1 MPFADVRS
9 VLWRRKLIVGIVAL
23 TFLLLTG
30 LFVLTQETVYE
41 TRASVALLP
50 DGDAPE
56 LVPFYGQAV
65 ESLLPT
71 YARLIESR
79 AFLDDVAREL
89 PFSATGATLGEAVFS
104 DPVPG
109 TGVLEVV
116 SRSSSPERAQA
127 MAQAVAEAFV
137 TELDANGIVRL
148 RIIDRARVPETPQ
161 SPRPGI
167 VLAVAAMVGLALG
180 SGAGVAWDR
189 QFGRIRGTHE
199 LAEASGLTVLGVLPE
214 VAPLRGVR
222 RIVVDDGDFIDLE
235 EKLRV
240 LRTNLLFAVRRRQQG
255 AVMITG
261 LNPQDGKS
269 TVAANLAV
277 IVAELG
283 FSVLLVDGDFHR
295 PVQHELFGLPNHIGL
310 TSSLLEG
317 TEPASIPQPTK
328 YPNLSVVTAG
338 PPLDGRA
345 QELTLYLQQLP
356 RFNSLAE
363 IVLIDSPP
371 LRAADDVRLLAAFS
385 GAVVMLVRAGTSSP
399 RQVREAVDSLEIL
412 EAKLLGTVLT
422 MAPSEATTVASEY
435 YRYRRG
441 SEGGGEEAAERAA
454 PKGFGPR

>member
-1 MPFADVRS
+1 MPFSELCS
-9 VLWRRKLIVGIVAL
+9 VLWRRKVIVGLVTLSFVVL
-23 TFLLLTG
+23 TSA
-30 LFVLTQETVYE
+30 FVLTQETVYE
-41 TRASVALLP
+41 ARATVALLP
-50 DGDAPE
+50 DGDTPE

-79 AFLDDVAREL
+79 AFLDGVARDL
-89 PFSATGATLGEAVFS
+89 PFTASGATLGDAVFS
-104 DPVPG
+104 DPFPG

-116 SRSSSPERAQA
+116 SRSSSPVRAQA
-127 MAQAVAEAFV
+127 MAQGVADAFV

-148 RIIDRARVPETPQ
+148 RVIDQARVPETPQ
-161 SPRPGI
+161 SPGAAS
-167 VLAVAAMVGLALG
+167 VLGVAGVVGLALG
-180 SGAGVAWDR
+180 AGAAVAWDR
-189 QFGRIRGTHE
+189 RFGRVRGTHE

-214 VAPLRGVR
+214 EAQLREVR
-222 RIVVDDGDFIDLE
+222 RIVVGDEGFFDLE
-235 EKLRV
+235 EKLRE

-283 FSVLLVDGDFHR
+283 FSVLLIDGDIHR
-295 PVQHELFGLPNHIGL
+295 PVQHELFGLPNDLGL

-317 TEPASIPQPTK
+317 AEPSSIPQSTK
-328 YPNLSVVTAG
+328 YANLRVVTAG
-338 PPLDGRA
+338 QSIDGRA

-356 RFNSLAE
+356 RFNTLAE

-385 GAVVMLVRAGTSSP
+385 GAVVLLVRAGASSP
-399 RQVREAVDSLEIL
+399 QQVREAVDSLEML

-422 MAPSEATTVASEY
+422 MAPTDAATVASEY

-441 SEGGGEEAAERAA
+441 SEGGGEESASREA
-454 PKGFGPR
+454 PGRFEPR